1 MNDVIKPEYLKLC
14 IRYRLLS
21 LLCSTGAYL
30 IWLTVEKSEWYSG
43 AAVSVGMVTAG
54 VIGTFLYR
62 KTFFEEKNRILLL
75 LTLILELGAYGIFI
89 CLSGGLSSPYLW
101 YFTGCLFLMA
111 AAGRYRFLLALST
124 AWCIFC
130 IAAGDRILNP
140 FRQICRSDINTVI
153 GILIVSGGFCT
164 LWQYVVRLDQCRGE
178 SELLN
183 RRLLEEKEA
192 TEQALHQITDLYD
205 TVNIFTITNQKQSME
220 ELARLLTR
228 SIAPK
233 GCVLVKFNMGE
244 QQKTSEISSCGLE
257 KHTVQ
262 EIIKKLREAKPD
274 SFSGTLTAGR
284 QLFSIRTIGEGI
296 FLSGL
301 LIIASGREGEGQAA
315 PGSQTLPF
323 YQNVIETVFKDMDLQ
338 KTLEEGIIREEQQRI
353 ASEIHDTVIQ
363 KLFGISCSLK
373 VLEHGVGAM
382 SGEEIANRLQSVE
395 RSARLAMQE
404 LREAIYGIRFEC
416 DRGGLFE
423 DKLRLYLQE
432 AERLS
437 AVSISLDSTGD
448 FSLLSAA
455 QKTVVY
461 RIVCEAVNNAVRH
474 GKAGHIGIEVN
485 MSKNGIALQIR
496 DDGSGFE
503 PVLTSGSGTGLKN
516 MHRMAAL
523 MKGTC
528 SVRSGEGKGT
538 EVDVLLPR

>member
-1 MNDVIKPEYLKLC
+1 MDDAIKPEYLKLC

-21 LLCSTGAYL
+21 ILCSTAAYL
-30 IWLTVEKSEWYSG
+30 IWLPCGNSERYAG
-43 AAVSVGMVTAG
+43 AAVSVGMVTACL
-54 VIGTFLYR
+54 IGTFLYR

-101 YFTGCLFLMA
+101 YFAGCLFLMA
-111 AAGRYRFLLALST
+111 AAGRYGFLLALST
-124 AWCIFC
+124 VWCIFC
-130 IAAGDRILNP
+130 ITVGGSILNP
-140 FRQICRSDINTVI
+140 LQKVCPSDINTII
-153 GILIVSGGFCT
+153 GILIVSGGFYT
-164 LWQYVVRLDQCRGE
+164 LWQYAVRLDGWRRE

-183 RRLLEEKEA
+183 GRLLEEKEA

-220 ELARLLTR
+220 ELAKLLTR
-228 SIAPK
+228 SIAPE
-233 GCVLVKFNMGE
+233 GCMLVKFNME
-244 QQKTSEISSCGLE
+244 ELRKTGEISSWGLE
-257 KHTVQ
+257 EQTVR
-262 EIIKKLREAKPD
+262 EILKRLRERKTD
-274 SFSGTLTAGR
+274 ELSGTLTMEG
-284 QLFSIRTIGEGI
+284 QLFSVITIGEGI
-296 FLSGL
+296 FLTGL
-301 LIIASGREGEGQAA
+301 LIIASGREEEAETA

-323 YQNVIETVFKDMDLQ
+323 YQNVIETVFKDMDIQ
-338 KTLEEGIIREEQQRI
+338 KTLEEGMIREEQQRI

-373 VLEHGVGAM
+373 VLERTAGEM
-382 SGEEIANRLQSVE
+382 SADEMAEQLQSIE
-395 RSARLAMQE
+395 MSTRLAMQE

-416 DRGGLFE
+416 DQGGLFE

-437 AVSISLDSTGD
+437 SVSISLDSTGD

-474 GKAGHIGIEVN
+474 GKASHIDIEVN
-485 MSKNGIALQIR
+485 MSKDSIAIWIK
-496 DDGSGFE
+496 DNGSGFE
-503 PVLTSGSGTGLKN
+503 PALLSKGGTGLKN

-528 SVRSGEGKGT
+528 SVLSEEGKGT
-538 EVDVLLPR
+538 EIEVSLPR